1 MDWKIIADSS
11 CDFYELEEKNE
22 KVGFASVPFVISIDG
37 VDFIDNDKLQTEK
50 VVEAIDNC
58 KETSF
63 TSCPS
68 PAEWIKAFGDAKYCF
83 VVTISSSLSGSFNSA
98 SVAKKMVLEED
109 PNRQIEILDSLS
121 TGPTLCLIVRK
132 LQELISKNDDF
143 EVVKKEIHAYMKTM
157 HVVFAL
163 SSFNNLVRNG
173 RMSKIAG
180 MVASKLSLTG
190 VGVGSAE
197 GTIEVKKIARGRK
210 KVIDVIINDIKE
222 RGENCRSII
231 ISHCQ
236 NEELA
241 KSLKEAIDKVFESI
255 DIKIIPTRGLDSYYA
270 EKHGIIVGY

>member
-1 MDWKIIADSS
+1 MDWKIVTDSS
-11 CDFYELEEKNE
+11 CDFYELEKKDD
-22 KVGFASVPFVISIDG
+22 KVGFATVPFVISIDG
-37 VDFIDNDKLQTEK
+37 VDYVDDESLQVDDVID
-50 VVEAIDNC
+50 AIDNC

-68 PAEWIKAFGDAKYCF
+68 PAEWINAIGDAKKCF
-83 VVTISSSLSGSFNSA
+83 LVTISSSLSGSFNSA
-98 SVAKKMVLEED
+98 GVAKKMILEED
-109 PNRQIEILDSLS
+109 PSRQIEILDSLS

-132 LQELISKNDDF
+132 LQQLIADNDDF
-143 EVVKKEIHAYMKTM
+143 DVVKDEIHKYMKTM

-163 SSFNNLVRNG
+163 CSYNNLVRNG

-180 MVASKLSLTG
+180 LVASKLRLIG
-190 VGVGSAE
+190 VGIASPE
-197 GTIEVKKIARGRK
+197 GTIEVKKIARGSK
-210 KVIDVIINDIKE
+210 KVIEVILDDIKE

-241 KSLKEAIDKVFESI
+241 LMVKEAIDKLFESI

>member
-1 MDWKIIADSS
+1 MDWKIVTDSS
-11 CDFYELEEKNE
+11 CDFYELEKKDE
-22 KVGFASVPFVISIDG
+22 KVGFATVPFVISIDG
-37 VDFIDNDKLQTEK
+37 VDYVDDENLKVSEVID
-50 VVEAIDNC
+50 AIDSC

-68 PAEWIKAFGDAKYCF
+68 PAEWIQAIGDATKCF
-83 VVTISSSLSGSFNSA
+83 LVTISSSLSGSYNSA
-98 SVAKKMVLEED
+98 GVAKKMILEED
-109 PNRQIEILDSLS
+109 PSRQIEILDSLS

-132 LQELISKNDDF
+132 LQELISENDDF
-143 EVVKKEIHAYMKTM
+143 EVVKNEIHNYMKSM

-163 SSFNNLVRNG
+163 SSYNNLVRNG

-180 MVASKLSLTG
+180 MVASKLRLTG
-190 VGVGSAE
+190 VGIGSEE
-197 GTIEVKKIARGRK
+197 GTIEVKKIARGTK
-210 KVIDVIINDIKE
+210 KVIEIIIDDIKE

-241 KSLKEAIDKVFESI
+241 STLKEAIHKVFDSI